1 MPTTVRG
8 QLSNLI
14 SLVRGNSRRS
24 SKLTGSQDQ
33 ILPSGRPRRQQL
45 RQLDIP
51 EYPLRPTLL
60 SHDSSRSLIEMANW
74 SNEFSTCLR
83 LLSQNVFQEETG
95 AIKSWSL
102 KPNPSLDSYTVGLVS
117 DLQNRYCG
125 KDEVLG
131 GEILEAAVRQMM
143 GFGDSFMELAIERD
157 GSGYAIAESLYLPT
171 FSTFIEED
179 EHGHILAYR
188 QQERFEPSETDR
200 VWSGRDV
207 ARILHFK
214 APGPGRYGITP
225 ALPQIDVWEDLKD
238 AVADLADAARGSAIL
253 PNLHIMPPDKGG
265 NYKNAYRAEYEETR
279 SMGIVTDLFLSHGA
293 EVRKLAA
300 ATPTLKPLIDHFV
313 QLRYRMILPGVPVFL
328 IPGLGLEQGAS
339 KELGGQPALAY
350 GRLISSIRS
359 YLAKQIVWAI
369 GVEVSM
375 NRGVPFWESQR
386 PYVELEWPKFI
397 TQEMPGLHPQQ
408 AEEVAQDKFVRLNG
422 SVAAKSL

>member
-8 QLSNLI
+8 QISNLI
-14 SLVRGNSRRS
+14 DLVTGSRRI

-33 ILPSGRPRRQQL
+33 VLPSGSPRRRTL
-45 RQLDIP
+45 RHLDIP

-60 SHDSSRSLIEMANW
+60 SNDSSRSLIEMATW

-95 AIKSWSL
+95 EIKSWSL
-102 KPNPSLDSYTVGLVS
+102 RSNSALDSYTVGLVN
-117 DLQNRYCG
+117 DLQYRYCG

-143 GFGDSFMELAIERD
+143 AYGDSFMELAIDKD
-157 GSGYAIAESLYLPT
+157 GLGGYAISESLYLPT
-171 FSTFIEED
+171 FSIFIEED
-179 EHGHILAYR
+179 EHGRIVAYR
-188 QQERFEPSETDR
+188 QQERLEPSDTDR
-200 VWSGRDV
+200 VWRGSDV

-214 APGPGRYGITP
+214 APGPGRYGLTP

-238 AVADLADAARGSAIL
+238 AVADLADAARGSAVL
-253 PNLHIMPPDKGG
+253 PNLHVMPGDKGG
-265 NYKNAYRAEYEETR
+265 NYKNQYRAEYEEMR
-279 SMGIVTDLFLSHGA
+279 SQGIVTDLFLSHGA
-293 EVRKLAA
+293 DVRKLAA
-300 ATPTLKPLIDHFV
+300 ATPTLKPLVDHFV

-369 GVEVSM
+369 GVEVSL
-375 NRGVPFWESQR
+375 NKGVDFWKAQR
-386 PYVELEWPKFI
+386 PFVELEWPKFI
-397 TQEMPGLHPQQ
+397 TQEMPGLQPTQK
-408 AEEVAQDKFVRLNG
+408 AEEVAQEKFVQLNG
-422 SVAAKSL
+422 TSVRF